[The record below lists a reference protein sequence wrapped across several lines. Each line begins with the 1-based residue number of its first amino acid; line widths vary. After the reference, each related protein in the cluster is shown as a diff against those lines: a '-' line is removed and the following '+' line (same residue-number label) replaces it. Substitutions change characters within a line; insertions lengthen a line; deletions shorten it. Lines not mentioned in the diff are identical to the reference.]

1 MRTLSELEGVCLGI
15 VSENQPCTAYQVR
28 GELCG
33 APSAHWRASAGSV
46 YPLLAR
52 LDKQGLMTAA
62 DTDDGRGRRLL
73 KVTADGRKALRNWIM
88 AGADIDVI
96 SSVSDP
102 VRSRVFFL
110 STLTRRQ
117 QLKYLEKLIELM
129 ESHMSDTREHLAQHP
144 ASDNLFAYFGS
155 LGAMKVTETRLG
167 WVRTMY
173 ATLGN
178 KG

>member
-1 MRTLSELEGVCLGI
+1 LRTLSELEGVCLGI
-15 VSENQPCTAYQVR
+15 VSKNQPCTAYQVR
-28 GELCG
+28 GELRG

-52 LDKQGLMTAA
+52 LEEQGLMNGT
-62 DTDDGRGRRLL
+62 DTDDGRGKRLM
-73 KVTADGRKALRNWIM
+73 KVSTDGRKALRDWIM
-88 AGADIDVI
+88 AGTDVDMI

-110 STLTRRQ
+110 STLTRPQ

-129 ESHMSDTREHLAQHP
+129 EGYLSNTRAHLAQHP
-144 ASDNLFAYFGS
+144 ASDNLYEYFGS
-155 LGAMKVTETRLG
+155 LGATKVTETRLE

-178 KG
+178 TK